1 MRIRVQF
8 GSNSEIYRVPCDKN
22 GKTVIDRGI
31 ETYKKSQGTV
41 QPRPI

>member
-8 GSNSEIYRVPCDKN
+8 GSNSEIYRVPYDEN
-22 GKTVIDRGI
+22 GKTVIDRAI
-31 ETYKKSQGTV
+31 ETYKERQGTV